1 MYPGAEVV
9 YSKLPRHYFRHAS
22 NFEDTPMAAPSSREN
37 IKKELG
43 LFDVFTLAT
52 GATISFGFFLL
63 PGVAAVM
70 GGSILPVAYL
80 VAALV
85 LLPGLLAKIELATAM
100 PRSGGVYFFLDRS
113 MGPLWGTMTGFGTW
127 ISLIL
132 KTAFAL
138 IGGGAYL
145 GIFFPGLPLGPVA
158 GGLAIVFGV
167 LNLFGAQKTGQAQ
180 GLLVIGLL
188 LLVAWFSG
196 LGAFN
201 MDMGYLT
208 ELFTTD
214 PDSLIATSG
223 FVIVSYM
230 GLTKVAGV
238 AGEVKNPERNLPLG
252 MLLAFG
258 VTILVYVVGSVVM
271 LGVVGPENLAANGGD
286 LTPAATAAAELVGR
300 PGAIVMAVAALLGIF
315 SVANA
320 GILSAS
326 RYPMAMAKDRIL
338 PERLAKVN
346 DKTGTPVASVVLTV
360 AAVLLFVLVFNPM
373 KIAKLAS
380 AFQILMFA
388 MSTIAVIVM
397 REARLDSY
405 DPSFR
410 SPLYPWLQI
419 AGIVAGLWLI
429 FQMGWLAIGFTV
441 GLLWFGALWY
451 RHYAS
456 DRVARSGAIFNLF
469 ERLGRSSNSGLDRE
483 LREILKEKGLRQEDP
498 FDEIIARS
506 HVLDV
511 SGASSFE
518 DVVDQAAS
526 WLAHRLPITAH
537 AITRKFLEGTRV
549 GGTPVTRGV
558 ALPHLS
564 LDGLNQPEMVIARIR
579 DGMRVLGPDL
589 ETDPEEES
597 TLVTALFFLISPKDN
612 PGQHLR
618 ILAQIARRVDNDSF
632 LDDWKSAEGEQGIKE
647 VLLADEHFIYITL
660 GENVPARE
668 LVGKSLKEVHLPAG
682 NLIPVIKRGDQN
694 IIPRG
699 DTVLEDGDRLTVIG
713 EPDFLTGMKRTY
725 CG

>member
-1 MYPGAEVV
+1 M
-9 YSKLPRHYFRHAS
+9 SDSPR
-22 NFEDTPMAAPSSREN
+22 ETVQ
-37 IKKELG
+37 KELG
-43 LFDVFTLAT
+43 LFDVFTLAS

-145 GIFFPGLPLGPVA
+145 GIFFPGLPLEPVA
-158 GGLAIVFGV
+158 AALAIFFGGI
-167 LNLFGAQKTGQAQ
+167 NLFGAKKTGQAQ
-180 GLLVIGLL
+180 AFLVAGLL
-188 LLVAWFSG
+188 LLVAWFAGFGAFQMDAGNLSG
-196 LGAFN
+196 LF
-201 MDMGYLT
+201 L
-208 ELFTTD
+208 TD

-238 AGEVKNPERNLPLG
+238 AGEVRNPERNLPLG
-252 MLLAFG
+252 MLLAYA
-258 VTILVYVVGSVVM
+258 VTIVVYVVGSVVM
-271 LGVVGPENLAANGGD
+271 IGLLGPDRLAANGGD
-286 LTPAATAAAELVGR
+286 LTPAATAAAELIGR

-338 PERLAKVN
+338 PEGMGRVN
-346 DKTGTPVASVVLTV
+346 KRTGTPVRSVMVTVLV
-360 AAVLLFVLVFNPM
+360 ILLFVTAVNPM

-380 AFQILMFA
+380 AFQLLMFA
-388 MSTIAVIVM
+388 MSTAAVIVM
-397 REARLDSY
+397 REARLASY
-405 DPSFR
+405 DPGFR
-410 SPLYPWLQI
+410 SPLYPWLHI
-419 AGIVAGLWLI
+419 AGIITGLWLI
-429 FQMGWLAIGFTV
+429 FQMGWLAIGFTA
-441 GLLWFGALWY
+441 GLLLFGAIWY
-451 RHYAS
+451 RRYAA

-469 ERLGRSSNSGLDRE
+469 ERLGRASDDGLDRE
-483 LREILKEKGLRQEDP
+483 LREILKEKGLRRDDP
-498 FDEIIARS
+498 FDEIVARS
-506 HVLDV
+506 HVIDV
-511 SGASSFE
+511 TGPATFE
-518 DVVDQAAS
+518 GIVDQAAL
-526 WLAHRLPITAH
+526 WLSHRIPMTAH

-564 LDGLNQPEMVIARIR
+564 LDGLSHPEMVIVRINE
-579 DGMRVLGPDL
+579 GLTIEAPDL
-589 ETDPEEES
+589 EMGPDAETS
-597 TLVTALFFLISPKDN
+597 RVTAIFFLISPKQD
-612 PGQHLR
+612 PGRHLR
-618 ILAQIARRVDNDSF
+618 ILAQIARRVDDESF
-632 LDDWKSAEGEQGIKE
+632 PEDWTFAEGEEALKE
-647 VLLADEHFIYITL
+647 ALLAEEHFIYLQLDPGSKAADLI
-660 GENVPARE
+660 
-668 LVGKSLKEVHLPAG
+668 GKSLREVHLPPG
-682 NLIPVIKRGDQN
+682 NLIPVIRRGDQHV
-694 IIPRG
+694 IPRG

-713 EPDFLTGMKRTY
+713 EPDFLKTMRRRYG
-725 CG
+725 GS